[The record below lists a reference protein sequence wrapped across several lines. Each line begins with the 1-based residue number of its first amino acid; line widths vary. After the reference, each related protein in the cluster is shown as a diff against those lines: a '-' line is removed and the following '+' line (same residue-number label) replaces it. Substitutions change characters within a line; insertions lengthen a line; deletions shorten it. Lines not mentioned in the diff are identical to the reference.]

1 MNDSIR
7 TSDYLLMALAAL
19 RGNPMRSLLTTLGI
33 VFGVASLIAMMAI
46 GNGATARID
55 KLIQSFGSNTLT
67 VTSGSAQTGGVR
79 MGAGS
84 KPTLRARD
92 ADAILREAEGVL
104 AVSPQLNSS
113 GQLIA
118 GNLNWSSQ
126 VQGVTS
132 AHLDVANWA
141 LAEGRW
147 LEPADGRGAARVAVL
162 GQTVAR
168 ELFPDRSPIGES
180 LRINRSNFTVIGV
193 LVAKGQTSFGRDQDD
208 VVFVPIE
215 TVRRHL
221 LGDPLMADAVGSML
235 VKAADGVNLDELQL
249 SLGEILR
256 QSHRLSAN
264 ADDDFQIRNFAQTVA
279 ARSETLRIM
288 TGFLAMVAGIALL
301 VGGIGIM
308 NIMLVTVTERTKE
321 IGLRMAVGAA
331 PRAILLQ
338 FVIEA
343 GLLAL
348 AGGVIGVLLGA
359 LAAWAAGKATG
370 MDVIIDSGSVL
381 LGTLSSIATGLF
393 FGYYPALR
401 ASRLS
406 PMEALRS
413 E

>member
-1 MNDSIR
+1 MNA
-7 TSDYLLMALAAL
+7 SDYLTSALAAL
-19 RGNPMRSLLTTLGI
+19 RGNPLRSLLTTLGI

-67 VTSGSAQTGGVR
+67 ITPGSAQSGGVR
-79 MGAGS
+79 TGAGS
-84 KPTLRARD
+84 KPSLRDRD
-92 ADAILREAEGVL
+92 AVAILREADGVV
-104 AVSPQLNSS
+104 AVSPQLNTA

-126 VQGVTS
+126 VQGVT
-132 AHLDVANWA
+132 AVHFEVASWE
-141 LAEGRW
+141 L
-147 LEPADGRGAARVAVL
+147 ADGRLLEQADSRSAARVAVL

-168 ELFPDRSPIGES
+168 ELFPDRSPVGES

-193 LVAKGQTSFGRDQDD
+193 LAAKGQTSFGRDQDD
-208 VVFVPIE
+208 VVFVPLE
-215 TVRRHL
+215 SLRRHL
-221 LGDPLMADAVGSML
+221 LGDPLMADAVGSLL

-249 SLGEILR
+249 ALGEILR

-264 ADDDFQIRNFAQTVA
+264 EEDDFRIRNFAQTVA

-321 IGLRMAVGAA
+321 IGLRMAVGAP
-331 PRAILLQ
+331 PRAILIQ
-338 FVIEA
+338 FIIEA
-343 GLLAL
+343 ALLAF
-348 AGGVIGVLLGA
+348 AGGLIGVLLGVFG
-359 LAAWAAGKATG
+359 AWSAGKLTG
-370 MDVIIDSGSVL
+370 MDVVIDTGSIA
-381 LGTLSSIATGLF
+381 LGAVSSIATGLF

-406 PMEALRS
+406 PMEALRT

>member
-1 MNDSIR
+1 MNA
-7 TSDYLLMALAAL
+7 SDYLTSALAAL
-19 RGNPMRSLLTTLGI
+19 RGNPLRSLLTTLGI

-67 VTSGSAQTGGVR
+67 ITPGSAQSGGAR
-79 MGAGS
+79 TGAGS
-84 KPTLRARD
+84 KPSLRDRD
-92 ADAILREAEGVL
+92 AAAILREADGVV
-104 AVSPQLNSS
+104 AVSPQLNTG

-126 VQGVTS
+126 VQGVTA
-132 AHLDVANWA
+132 AHFDVASWT
-141 LAEGRW
+141 L
-147 LEPADGRGAARVAVL
+147 ADGRLLEQADSRSAARVAVL

-168 ELFPDRSPIGES
+168 ELFPDRSPVGES

-193 LVAKGQTSFGRDQDD
+193 LEAKGQTSFGRDQDD
-208 VVFVPIE
+208 VVFVPLE
-215 TVRRHL
+215 SLRRHL
-221 LGDPLMADAVGSML
+221 LGDPLMADAVGSLL

-249 SLGEILR
+249 ALGEILR

-264 ADDDFQIRNFAQTVA
+264 EEDDFRIRNFAQTVA

-321 IGLRMAVGAA
+321 IGLRMAVGAP
-331 PRAILLQ
+331 PRAILIQ

-343 GLLAL
+343 ALLAF
-348 AGGVIGVLLGA
+348 AGGLIGVLLGV
-359 LAAWAAGKATG
+359 LGAWGAGKLTG
-370 MDVIIDSGSVL
+370 MDVVLDTGSIA
-381 LGTLSSIATGLF
+381 LGAASSIATGLF

-406 PMEALRS
+406 PMEALRT

>member
-1 MNDSIR
+1 MNGI
-7 TSDYLLMALAAL
+7 DYLLTALAAL

-67 VTSGSAQTGGVR
+67 VTSGSAQSGGAR

-84 KPTLRARD
+84 KPTLRTRD
-92 ADAILREAEGVL
+92 AEAILREADGVV
-104 AVSPQLNSS
+104 AVSPQLNTS

-132 AHLDVANWA
+132 VHLDVANWTMTD
-141 LAEGRW
+141 GRF
-147 LEPADGRGAARVAVL
+147 LEPADSRSAARVAVI
-162 GQTVAR
+162 GATIAR
-168 ELFPDRSPIGES
+168 ELFPDRSPVGEP
-180 LRINRSNFTVIGV
+180 LRINRSNFTIVGV
-193 LVAKGQTSFGRDQDD
+193 LASKGQTAFGRDQDD
-208 VVFVPIE
+208 VVMVPIE
-215 TVRRHL
+215 SLRRHL
-221 LGDPLMADAVGSML
+221 LGDPLMADAVASML

-249 SLGEILR
+249 GLGDILR

-264 ADDDFQIRNFAQTVA
+264 AEDDFQIRNFAQTVA

-288 TGFLAMVAGIALL
+288 TGFLAIVAGIALL

-308 NIMLVTVTERTKE
+308 NIMLVTVTERTRE
-321 IGLRMAVGAA
+321 IGLRMAVGAP

-348 AGGVIGVLLGA
+348 AGGIIGVALGL
-359 LAAWAAGKATG
+359 LAAWGAGKATG
-370 MDVIIDSGSVL
+370 MEIVIDSGSIL
-381 LGTLSSIATGLF
+381 LGAGSSIATGLF

>member
-1 MNDSIR
+1 MNI
-7 TSDYLLMALAAL
+7 SDYLTSALAAL
-19 RGNPMRSLLTTLGI
+19 RGNPLRSLLTTLGI

-67 VTSGSAQTGGVR
+67 ITPGSAQSGGAR
-79 MGAGS
+79 TGAGS
-84 KPTLRARD
+84 KPSLRDRD
-92 ADAILREAEGVL
+92 AAAILREADGVI
-104 AVSPQLNSS
+104 AVSPQLNTA

-126 VQGVTS
+126 VQGVTA
-132 AHLDVANWA
+132 AHFDVASWT
-141 LAEGRW
+141 L
-147 LEPADGRGAARVAVL
+147 ADGRLLEQADSRSAARVAVL

-168 ELFPDRSPIGES
+168 ELFPDRSPVGES

-193 LVAKGQTSFGRDQDD
+193 LEAKGQTSFGRDQDD
-208 VVFVPIE
+208 VVFVPLE
-215 TVRRHL
+215 SLRRHL
-221 LGDPLMADAVGSML
+221 LGDPLMADAVGSLL

-249 SLGEILR
+249 ALGEILR

-264 ADDDFQIRNFAQTVA
+264 EEDDFRIRNFAQTVA

-321 IGLRMAVGAA
+321 IGLRMAVGAP
-331 PRAILLQ
+331 PRAILIQ

-343 GLLAL
+343 ALLAF
-348 AGGVIGVLLGA
+348 AGGLIGVLLGV
-359 LAAWAAGKATG
+359 LGAWGAGKLTG
-370 MDVIIDSGSVL
+370 MDVVIDTGSIA
-381 LGTLSSIATGLF
+381 LGAVSSIATGLF

-406 PMEALRS
+406 PMEALRT

>member
-1 MNDSIR
+1 MNI
-7 TSDYLLMALAAL
+7 SDYLTSALAAL
-19 RGNPMRSLLTTLGI
+19 RGNPLRSLLTTLGI

-67 VTSGSAQTGGVR
+67 ITPGSAQSGGAR
-79 MGAGS
+79 TGAGS
-84 KPTLRARD
+84 KPSLRDRD
-92 ADAILREAEGVL
+92 AAAILREADGVI
-104 AVSPQLNSS
+104 AVSPQLNTA

-126 VQGVTS
+126 VQGVTA
-132 AHLDVANWA
+132 AHFDVASWT
-141 LAEGRW
+141 L
-147 LEPADGRGAARVAVL
+147 ADGRLLEQADSRSAARVAVL

-168 ELFPDRSPIGES
+168 ELFPDRSPVGES

-193 LVAKGQTSFGRDQDD
+193 LEAKGQTSFGRDQDD
-208 VVFVPIE
+208 VVFVPLE
-215 TVRRHL
+215 SLRRHL
-221 LGDPLMADAVGSML
+221 LGDPLMADAIGSLL

-249 SLGEILR
+249 ALGEILR

-264 ADDDFQIRNFAQTVA
+264 EEDDFRIRNFAQTVA

-321 IGLRMAVGAA
+321 IGLRMAVGAP
-331 PRAILLQ
+331 PRAILIQ

-343 GLLAL
+343 ALLAF
-348 AGGVIGVLLGA
+348 AGGLIGVLLGV
-359 LAAWAAGKATG
+359 LGAWGAGKLTG
-370 MDVIIDSGSVL
+370 MDVVLDTGSIA
-381 LGTLSSIATGLF
+381 LGAASSIATGLF

-406 PMEALRS
+406 PMEALRT

>member
-1 MNDSIR
+1 MNGM
-7 TSDYLLMALAAL
+7 DYLFTALAAL

-67 VTSGSAQTGGVR
+67 ITPGSSQAGGAR
-79 MGAGS
+79 GGAGS
-84 KPTLRARD
+84 KPSLRARD
-92 ADAILREAEGVL
+92 AEAILREADGVI
-104 AVSPQLNSS
+104 AVSPQLNTS

-132 AHLDVANWA
+132 THFEIANW
-141 LAEGRW
+141 L
-147 LEPADGRGAARVAVL
+147 LADGRLLETADNRSAARVAIL
-162 GQTVAR
+162 GQTVAK
-168 ELFPDRSPIGES
+168 ELFPDRSPVGES

-193 LVAKGQTSFGRDQDD
+193 LEAKGQTSFGRDQDD

-215 TVRRHL
+215 SVRRHL
-221 LGDPLMADAVGSML
+221 LGDALMADAVGSIL
-235 VKAADGVNLDELQL
+235 VQAADGVNLDDLQL
-249 SLGEILR
+249 NLGEILR

-264 ADDDFQIRNFAQTVA
+264 EEDDFRIRNFAQTVA
-279 ARSETLRIM
+279 ARSETLRVM

-321 IGLRMAVGAA
+321 IGLRMAVGAP

-348 AGGVIGVLLGA
+348 AGGIIGVLLGV
-359 LAAWAAGKATG
+359 LGAWSAGKITG
-370 MDVIIDSGSVL
+370 MDILIDSGSIL
-381 LGTLSSIATGLF
+381 LGAFSSIATGLF

>member
-1 MNDSIR
+1 M
-7 TSDYLLMALAAL
+7 TASDYLTSALAAL
-19 RGNPMRSLLTTLGI
+19 RGNPLRSLLTTLGI

-67 VTSGSAQTGGVR
+67 ITPGSAQSGGAR
-79 MGAGS
+79 TGAGS
-84 KPTLRARD
+84 KPSLRDRD
-92 ADAILREAEGVL
+92 AVAILREADGVV
-104 AVSPQLNSS
+104 AVSPQLNTA

-126 VQGVTS
+126 VQGVT
-132 AHLDVANWA
+132 AVHFEVASWE
-141 LAEGRW
+141 LAEGRL
-147 LEPADGRGAARVAVL
+147 LEQADSRSAARVAVL

-168 ELFPDRSPIGES
+168 ELFPDRSPVGES
-180 LRINRSNFTVIGV
+180 LRINRTHFTVIGV
-193 LVAKGQTSFGRDQDD
+193 LAAKGQTSFGRDQDD
-208 VVFVPIE
+208 VVFVPLE
-215 TVRRHL
+215 SLRRHL
-221 LGDPLMADAVGSML
+221 LGDPLMADAVGSLL

-249 SLGEILR
+249 ALGEILR

-264 ADDDFQIRNFAQTVA
+264 EEDDFRIRNFAQTVA

-321 IGLRMAVGAA
+321 IGLRMAVGAP
-331 PRAILLQ
+331 PRAILIQ
-338 FVIEA
+338 FIIEA
-343 GLLAL
+343 ALLAF
-348 AGGVIGVLLGA
+348 AGGLIGVLLGVFG
-359 LAAWAAGKATG
+359 AWSAGKLTG
-370 MDVIIDSGSVL
+370 MEVVIDTGSIA
-381 LGTLSSIATGLF
+381 LGAVSSIATGLF

-406 PMEALRS
+406 PMEALRT

>member
-1 MNDSIR
+1 MNA
-7 TSDYLLMALAAL
+7 SDYLTNALAAL
-19 RGNPMRSLLTTLGI
+19 RGNPLRSLLTTLGI

-67 VTSGSAQTGGVR
+67 ITPGSAQSGGAR
-79 MGAGS
+79 TGAGS
-84 KPTLRARD
+84 KPSLRDRD
-92 ADAILREAEGVL
+92 AAAILREADGVV
-104 AVSPQLNSS
+104 AVSPQLNTG

-118 GNLNWSSQ
+118 GNMNWSSQ
-126 VQGVTS
+126 VQGVTA
-132 AHLDVANWA
+132 AHFDVASWT
-141 LAEGRW
+141 L
-147 LEPADGRGAARVAVL
+147 ADGRLLEQADSRSAARVAVL

-168 ELFPDRSPIGES
+168 ELFPDRSPVGES

-193 LVAKGQTSFGRDQDD
+193 LEAKGQTSFGRDQDD
-208 VVFVPIE
+208 VVFVPLE
-215 TVRRHL
+215 SLRRHL
-221 LGDPLMADAVGSML
+221 LGDPLMADAVGSLL

-249 SLGEILR
+249 ALGEILR

-264 ADDDFQIRNFAQTVA
+264 EEDDFRIRNFAQTVA

-321 IGLRMAVGAA
+321 IGLRMAVGAP
-331 PRAILLQ
+331 PRAILIQ

-343 GLLAL
+343 ALLAF
-348 AGGVIGVLLGA
+348 AGGLIGVLLGV
-359 LAAWAAGKATG
+359 LGAWGAGKLTG
-370 MDVIIDSGSVL
+370 MDVVLDTGSIA
-381 LGTLSSIATGLF
+381 LGAASSIATGLF

-406 PMEALRS
+406 PMEALRT

>member
-1 MNDSIR
+1 MNA
-7 TSDYLLMALAAL
+7 SDYLTNALAAL
-19 RGNPMRSLLTTLGI
+19 RGNPLRSLLTTLGI

-67 VTSGSAQTGGVR
+67 ITPGSAQSGGAR
-79 MGAGS
+79 TGAGS
-84 KPTLRARD
+84 KPSLRDRD
-92 ADAILREAEGVL
+92 AAAILREADGVV
-104 AVSPQLNSS
+104 AVSPQLNTG

-126 VQGVTS
+126 VQGVTA
-132 AHLDVANWA
+132 AHFDVASWT
-141 LAEGRW
+141 L
-147 LEPADGRGAARVAVL
+147 ADGRLLEQADSRSAARVAVL

-168 ELFPDRSPIGES
+168 ELFPDRSPVGES

-193 LVAKGQTSFGRDQDD
+193 LEAKGQTSFGRDQDD
-208 VVFVPIE
+208 VVFVPLE
-215 TVRRHL
+215 SLRRHL
-221 LGDPLMADAVGSML
+221 LGDPLMADAVGSLL

-249 SLGEILR
+249 ALGEILR

-264 ADDDFQIRNFAQTVA
+264 EEDDFRIRNFAQTVA

-321 IGLRMAVGAA
+321 IGLRMAVGAP
-331 PRAILLQ
+331 PRAILIQ

-343 GLLAL
+343 ALLAF
-348 AGGVIGVLLGA
+348 AGGLIGVLLGV
-359 LAAWAAGKATG
+359 LGAWGAGKLTG
-370 MDVIIDSGSVL
+370 MDVVLDTGSIA
-381 LGTLSSIATGLF
+381 LGAASSIATGLF

-406 PMEALRS
+406 PMEALRT

>member
-1 MNDSIR
+1 MNV
-7 TSDYLLMALAAL
+7 SDYLLSALMAL

-55 KLIQSFGSNTLT
+55 RLIQSFGSNTLT
-67 VTSGSAQTGGVR
+67 ISPGSAQSGGVR
-79 MGAGS
+79 TGAGS
-84 KPTLRARD
+84 KPSLRDRD
-92 ADAILREAEGVL
+92 ATAILREADGVV
-104 AVSPQLNSS
+104 AVSPQLNTG

-126 VQGVTS
+126 VQGVTA
-132 AHLDVANWA
+132 AHFDVASWE
-141 LAEGRW
+141 L
-147 LEPADGRGAARVAVL
+147 ADGRALEQADSRSAARVVVL

-168 ELFPDRSPIGES
+168 ELFPERSPIGES
-180 LRINRSNFTVIGV
+180 LRINRSNFSVIGV
-193 LVAKGQTSFGRDQDD
+193 LAAKGQTSFGRDQDD

-215 TVRRHL
+215 SLRRHL
-221 LGDPLMADAVGSML
+221 LGDPLMADAVGSIL
-235 VKAADGVNLDELQL
+235 VKAADGVDLDALQL
-249 SLGEILR
+249 TLGEILR

-264 ADDDFQIRNFAQTVA
+264 EADDFRIRNFAQTVA

-321 IGLRMAVGAA
+321 IGLRMAVGA
-331 PRAILLQ
+331 PPHAILLQ

-343 GLLAL
+343 ALLAL
-348 AGGVIGVLLGA
+348 AGGLIGVLLGVFS
-359 LAAWAAGKATG
+359 AWAAGKATG
-370 MDVIIDSGSVL
+370 MEVLIDSSSVL
-381 LGTLSSIATGLF
+381 LGAFSSIATGLF

-406 PMEALRS
+406 PMEALRT